1 MGNWVMDIK
10 WIGTSHH
17 PSPGEG
23 DLPYM
28 GYRYLPWNIVYSILF
43 SLLLISVPVWSLDRV
58 DKYYDVILGRGCS
71 KAG

>member
-17 PSPGEG
+17 PSPGG
-23 DLPYM
+23 
-28 GYRYLPWNIVYSILF
+28 YLPWNIVYSILF